1 MDNFT
6 CPTAQYSPSASLIF
20 TSGEKTIQRLF
31 STNREVELGYTE
43 LVTYL
48 AIYFILACWA
58 SGTDISCGLVV
69 PMLIIGGLYGR
80 LLGKATLDIFGVA
93 EDSYWTWVDQGA
105 FALLGAVSFFA
116 GVTRLTVSLA
126 VIMVEVT
133 NDVQFLLFIIVT
145 ILFAK
150 WTGDFFTRSI
160 YHSLIEAKCVPYL
173 EAEPVILKEGGK
185 FGRWQKVANLEGHQA
200 REVMA
205 SPVLCLRE
213 KDTLAA
219 MLSLLQHSDHGG
231 FPVVT
236 EERNTFT
243 GLITRTELMVIISKI
258 RRSLLGVCPGSE
270 LFLDLTH
277 HDFLRPPSEEQQAE
291 VLRWKATDVN
301 LLGTWMDLKPF
312 VNTSIMTVHTRFSL
326 HRTYNIF
333 RKLGLRHLVVVDD
346 NYKVTCVIWNQSL
359 FAIMNRTLTI
369 LINCKVAGIIT
380 RKDLMAF
387 NIEEKL

>member
-205 SPVLCLRE
+205 SPVHCLRE

-243 GLITRTELMVIISKI
+243 GLITRTELIVIISKI
-258 RRSLLGVCPGSE
+258 RRSLLGVLPGSE
-270 LFLDLTH
+270 LFLNLTH
-277 HDFLRPPSEEQQAE
+277 HDFLRPPSEEQQTE

-301 LLGTWMDLKPF
+301 LLGTWMDLTPF

-346 NYKVTCVIWNQSL
+346 NYKVNCVIWNQ
-359 FAIMNRTLTI
+359 
-369 LINCKVAGIIT
+369 LIICHH
-380 RKDLMAF
+380 
-387 NIEEKL
+387 E